1 MLNAEQCFLDC
12 INSPV
17 RNVRARVELYNGSTL
32 ISTFKYTD
40 RLKSFTVERVGEGKF
55 FGFGICQRLNVKIID
70 KDRELDITT
79 ANTFNVAFGTNNS
92 YIYPFPV
99 FQVSE
104 VHRDE
109 ATNELSITAYDV
121 IYQAT
126 NHTVAELGLIPPYT
140 IKGVAKACASL
151 FGVSLGV
158 VNIPE
163 EDNVFNTEYAEGAN
177 FEGTDNIREALNDI
191 AEATQTIYYIDNNQQ
206 LIFKRLDITGN
217 PVATIDKSKYFT
229 FSSSDNRRLSAICHA
244 TELGDNVIAQL
255 EISGSTQYVRDNA
268 FWELRDNIQTF
279 VNNALAAVGNLT
291 INQFICQWR
300 GNYLIEIGDKI
311 GLITKD
317 NETVYS
323 YLLNDT
329 ISYDGSFNQAT
340 QWNFDIDGA
349 ETDTNPATLG
359 DALRQ
364 TYARVDK
371 VNKQINLV
379 VSNNE
384 TLTNR
389 IEDTEA
395 QIGNTNIQ
403 IQKITNK
410 VNAQLTPNDVRIEI
424 EKAVQERGEIN
435 SVITATGYVFNESGL
450 NISKADSEIN
460 TIISEDGMKI
470 IKDTDIVLTAN
481 NTGVDA
487 KNLHATTYLIVGA
500 NSRFEDYDDNSRTG
514 CFWIGD

>member
-70 KDRELDITT
+70 KDRELAITT

-140 IKGVAKACASL
+140 IKGVAEACASL

-158 VNIPE
+158 INIPE

-177 FEGTDNIREALNDI
+177 FEGTENIREALNDV

-255 EISGSTQYVRDNA
+255 EISGSTQYVRNNA
-268 FWELRDNIQTF
+268 FWELRDNIQTI

-291 INQFICQWR
+291 INQFNCQWR

-403 IQKITNK
+403 IKQITNK

-424 EKAVQERGEIN
+424 EKVVQEQGEIN
-435 SVITATGYVFNESGL
+435 SVTTATGYVFNESGL

-470 IKDTDIVLTAN
+470 IKDTDTVLTAN

-487 KNLHATTYLIVGA
+487 KNLHATTYLIVGV

>member
-140 IKGVAKACASL
+140 IKGVAEACASL

-323 YLLNDT
+323 YLLNNT

>member
-140 IKGVAKACASL
+140 IKGVAEACASL

-349 ETDTNPATLG
+349 ETDTNPAILG

>member
-40 RLKSFTVERVGEGKF
+40 RLKSFTVERVGEGRF

-140 IKGVAKACASL
+140 IKGVAEACASL

>member
-70 KDRELDITT
+70 KDRELGITT

-121 IYQAT
+121 IYQTT

-140 IKGVAKACASL
+140 IKGVAEACASL

-158 VNIPE
+158 INIPE

-268 FWELRDNIQTF
+268 FWELRDNIQTI

-389 IEDTEA
+389 IENTEE
-395 QIGNTNIQ
+395 QIDNANIQ
-403 IQKITNK
+403 ITQITNK

-424 EKAVQERGEIN
+424 EKVVQEQGEIN
-435 SVITATGYVFNESGL
+435 SVTTATGYVFNESGL

-470 IKDTDIVLTAN
+470 IKDTDTVLTAN

-487 KNLHATTYLIVGA
+487 KNLHATTYLIVGV
-500 NSRFEDYDDNSRTG
+500 NSRFEDYDNNSRTG

>member
-32 ISTFKYTD
+32 VSTFKHTD

-70 KDRELDITT
+70 KDRELNITT
-79 ANTFNVAFGTNNS
+79 ANTLDIAFETNNK
-92 YIYPFPV
+92 YVYPFPI

-126 NHTVAELGLIPPYT
+126 NHTVAELELTPPYT
-140 IKGVAKACASL
+140 IEGVAEACASL
-151 FGVSLGV
+151 LGVSLNV

-177 FEGTDNIREALNDI
+177 FEGTENIREALNDV
-191 AEATQTIYYIDNNQQ
+191 AEATQTIYYIDNYQQ

-217 PVATIDKSKYFT
+217 PVATIDKSKYF
-229 FSSSDNRRLSAICHA
+229 SLSNSDNRRLGAVCHA

-255 EISGSTQYVRDNA
+255 EISGSTQYVRNNA
-268 FWELRDNIQTF
+268 FWELQDNIQTI

-291 INQFICQWR
+291 INQFNCQWR

-311 GLITKD
+311 GLVTKD

-329 ISYDGSFNQAT
+329 VSYDGSFNQAT
-340 QWNFDIDGA
+340 QWSFDIDEA
-349 ETDTNPATLG
+349 ETYTNPTTLG

-384 TLTNR
+384 TLINR
-389 IEDTEA
+389 IEDTQE
-395 QIGNTNIQ
+395 QIDNANIQ
-403 IQKITNK
+403 ITQITNK
-410 VNAQLTPNDVRIEI
+410 VNAQLTASDVRIEI
-424 EKAVQERGEIN
+424 EKVVQERGEIN
-435 SVITATGYVFNESGL
+435 SITTATGYVFNESGL

-470 IKDTDIVLTAN
+470 VKDTDTVLTAN

-487 KNLHATTYLIVGA
+487 KNLHATTYLIVGV
-500 NSRFEDYDDNSRTG
+500 NSRFEDYDNNSRTG

>member
-140 IKGVAKACASL
+140 LKGVAEACASL

>member
-140 IKGVAKACASL
+140 IKGVAEACASL

>member
-70 KDRELDITT
+70 KDRELSITT

-99 FQVSE
+99 FKVSE

-140 IKGVAKACASL
+140 IKGVAEACASL
-151 FGVSLGV
+151 LGVSLGV
-158 VNIPE
+158 INIPE

-268 FWELRDNIQTF
+268 FWELRDNIQTI

-389 IEDTEA
+389 IEDTQE
-395 QIGNTNIQ
+395 QIDNANIQ
-403 IQKITNK
+403 ITQITNK
-410 VNAQLTPNDVRIEI
+410 VNAQLTANDVRIEI
-424 EKAVQERGEIN
+424 EKVVQEQGEIN
-435 SVITATGYVFNESGL
+435 SITTATGYVFNESGL

-470 IKDTDIVLTAN
+470 VKDTDTVLTAN

-487 KNLHATTYLIVGA
+487 KNLHATTYLIVGV
-500 NSRFEDYDDNSRTG
+500 NSRFEDYDNNSRTG

>member
-140 IKGVAKACASL
+140 IKGVAEACASL

-279 VNNALAAVGNLT
+279 VNNALATVGNLT